1 MTRLRLKRPPLF
13 MELMSLPT
21 QNYWITFTYVTAKD
35 PKTHLYFSFP
45 QFDVEP
51 YFPRVN
57 RFFDFCIDN
66 MRQFSFIDFEIIK
79 YKNQIQRY
87 QVDIEKEFTIH

>member
-1 MTRLRLKRPPLF
+1 MYFTKKKSRCT
-13 MELMSLPT
+13 SL
-21 QNYWITFTYVTAKD
+21 
-35 PKTHLYFSFP
+35 FSFP

-66 MRQFSFIDFEIIK
+66 MKQLNFIDFEIIK
-79 YKNQIQRY
+79 FNNKILKY
-87 QVDIEKEFTIH
+87 QENIEKRLYNPLN

>member
-1 MTRLRLKRPPLF
+1 MNKLKLKREPLF
-13 MELMSLPT
+13 LELMSLPT
-21 QNYWITFTYVTAKD
+21 QNYWITFTYTTRKK
-35 PKTHLYFSFP
+35 PQEHIYFSFP

-66 MRQFSFIDFEIIK
+66 MKQFNFVDFEIIE
-79 YKNQIQRY
+79 YKNKIPRY
-87 QVDIEKEFTIH
+87 QENIEKEFIIH